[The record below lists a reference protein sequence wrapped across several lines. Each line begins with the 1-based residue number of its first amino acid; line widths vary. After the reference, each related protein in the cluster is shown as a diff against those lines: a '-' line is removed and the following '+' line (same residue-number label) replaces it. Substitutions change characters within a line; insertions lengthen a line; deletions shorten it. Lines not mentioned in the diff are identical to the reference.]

1 MDNWWDESEVA
12 LDETLRWQI
21 GPRSLWITR
30 TEREWKLATTV
41 GQESLAREVAKPA
54 DEPDGEGIDTQRFA
68 SQSDSGLLRLAPVSA
83 DRPVVVKT
91 RQPFSVPPGAEATL
105 FMSVPL
111 WFRVYLGGSSTEL
124 VDEPIVRPSDTW
136 FGPSTMEGELCY
148 ASQTNAL
155 LHLADVPV
163 RPHRAVVVARIRNS
177 ATSSLKVGKLKIP
190 VQHLSL
196 FESDGGSLWTQ
207 ALTLERRGETDNA
220 SVRLDGKPTHIITA
234 KRVAP
239 PRTRMSKGF
248 LLDAFGGLFVKKG
261 ESSE

>member
-21 GPRSLWITR
+21 GPRTLWITR
-30 TEREWKLATTV
+30 TEREWKFATTA
-41 GQESLAREVAKPA
+41 GSGSPGNEVAKPA
-54 DEPDGEGIDTQRFA
+54 DAPEGEGIDTQRFA
-68 SQSDSGLLRLAPVSA
+68 AQGDSGLLRFTPVSA

-111 WFRVYLGGSSTEL
+111 WYRVYLGGNSTAL
-124 VDEPIVRPSDTW
+124 VDEPIFRPSDTW
-136 FGPSTMEGELCY
+136 FGPNTMTGELCY
-148 ASQTNAL
+148 ASRTNARL
-155 LHLADVPV
+155 RLADVPV

-177 ATSSLKVGKLKIP
+177 AASPLKVGKLKIP

-196 FESDGGSLWTQ
+196 FESEGGSLWTQ
-207 ALTLERRGETDNA
+207 ALTLERREDTDDA
-220 SVRLDGKPTHIITA
+220 SVRLDDKPTHIVTA